1 MIDRDLKFH
10 EQSLQSKN
18 KANGTKHNFL
28 RSTTNRSAD
37 FMKKLLISYIR
48 PVLEFGSVIWNV
60 GYVGDVNRLESV
72 QRDLT
77 RRISGLSECSYD
89 EKLRQLDL
97 YSVKGRLLRTDLI
110 QYWKLFHGKCPFASE
125 EIFTLDKRVSRGHNH
140 RIFKERFSTSI
151 RQRFFTCR
159 VVNDWNS
166 LPPIVVDSPSVE
178 MFKAR

>member
-1 MIDRDLKFH
+1 MRKFMQGSH
-10 EQSLQSKN
+10 RQCVYVITDQSYRLIVLGGPLGRWPNIALEIVQ
-18 KANGTKHNFL
+18 GT
-28 RSTTNRSAD
+28 
-37 FMKKLLISYIR
+37 
-48 PVLEFGSVIWNV
+48 W
-60 GYVGDVNRLESV
+60 
-72 QRDLT
+72 
-77 RRISGLSECSYD
+77 YD
-89 EKLRQLDL
+89 ERLRQLDL

-166 LPPIVVDSPSVE
+166 LPPIVVDSTSVE
-178 MFKAR
+178 MFKARLADHLADRLYQYND